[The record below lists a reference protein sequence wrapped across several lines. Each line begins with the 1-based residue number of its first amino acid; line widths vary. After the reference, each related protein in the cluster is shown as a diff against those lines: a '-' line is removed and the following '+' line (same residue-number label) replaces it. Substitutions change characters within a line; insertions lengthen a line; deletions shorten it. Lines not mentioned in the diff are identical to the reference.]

1 MVFRP
6 SINPPSAF
14 EPASFALAPKFP
26 AVRFT
31 SRAEFQSFLAEEQ
44 GFLEARATYESAKAS
59 REPAISQPG
68 TCAPCLR
75 VARFTSTLA
84 GGERLKDGRY
94 LPDWREA
101 MQCDCRERL
110 NSRQRALLHFVQAAG
125 ILPWS
130 RLLLLGPRG
139 AADARLASM
148 VQEIIALRPDAAMP
162 EIDPVHMV
170 VTADYLHLI
179 PALDATLA
187 ALQAR
192 LVDGGRLIF
201 TVPFD
206 PEAPSSIPQPTES
219 PGGQRLGWD
228 LLERLRAAGFRDA
241 AAYFYWSEEFGYLGA
256 TNFIF
261 RAVK

>member
-1 MVFRP
+1 
-6 SINPPSAF
+6 
-14 EPASFALAPKFP
+14 
-26 AVRFT
+26 
-31 SRAEFQSFLAEEQ
+31 
-44 GFLEARATYESAKAS
+44 
-59 REPAISQPG
+59 
-68 TCAPCLR
+68 
-75 VARFTSTLA
+75 
-84 GGERLKDGRY
+84 
-94 LPDWREA
+94 
-101 MQCDCRERL
+101 
-110 NSRQRALLHFVQAAG
+110 
-125 ILPWS
+125 
-130 RLLLLGPRG
+130 
-139 AADARLASM
+139 M